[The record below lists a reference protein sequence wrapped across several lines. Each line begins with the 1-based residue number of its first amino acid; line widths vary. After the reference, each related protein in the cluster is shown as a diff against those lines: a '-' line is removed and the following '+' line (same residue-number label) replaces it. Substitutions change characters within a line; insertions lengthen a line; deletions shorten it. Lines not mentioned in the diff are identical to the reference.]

1 MKPSESGK
9 AVSLIP
15 LALVW
20 LALIIL
26 SLFSLMLGEWVGR
39 TANWLPAV
47 VAVVIWLKAW
57 LVARYFLEAYQCVPF
72 IRRLVLG
79 FICFA
84 PLSLIIT
91 DTFGP
96 EIAALLQL

>member
-47 VAVVIWLKAW
+47 VAVV
-57 LVARYFLEAYQCVPF
+57 ARYFLEAYQCVPF